1 MKLSG
6 LAEGHVDFSHSL
18 LKVFLALS
26 YAWSVFFF
34 SYVYFLS
41 YKEQEA
47 FIHPVFLRTSIRE
60 VKMASAMRPASD
72 DEMNY
77 PKNEKIAG
85 EEPEVVADG
94 YSVREGEDILAL
106 QDIDPALNAKM
117 HLVNNVK

>member
-6 LAEGHVDFSHSL
+6 FPEGHVGFTHSL
-18 LKVFLALS
+18 LKVFLALL
-26 YAWSVFFF
+26 YAWPVFF
-34 SYVYFLS
+34 SYVSLLS

>member
-1 MKLSG
+1 MLVPSTFRTSLSCLIG
-6 LAEGHVDFSHSL
+6 NRET
-18 LKVFLALS
+18 
-26 YAWSVFFF
+26 
-34 SYVYFLS
+34 
-41 YKEQEA
+41 
-47 FIHPVFLRTSIRE
+47 FIHPVLLRTSRQA
-60 VKMASAMRPASD
+60 VKMASAMKPASD

-85 EEPEVVADG
+85 EEQDVVADE

>member
-1 MKLSG
+1 
-6 LAEGHVDFSHSL
+6 
-18 LKVFLALS
+18 
-26 YAWSVFFF
+26 
-34 SYVYFLS
+34 
-41 YKEQEA
+41 
-47 FIHPVFLRTSIRE
+47 
-60 VKMASAMRPASD
+60 MASAMRPAS

-94 YSVREGEDILAL
+94 YPVREGEDILAL

>member
-1 MKLSG
+1 
-6 LAEGHVDFSHSL
+6 
-18 LKVFLALS
+18 
-26 YAWSVFFF
+26 
-34 SYVYFLS
+34 
-41 YKEQEA
+41 
-47 FIHPVFLRTSIRE
+47 
-60 VKMASAMRPASD
+60 
-72 DEMNY
+72 MNY

>member
-6 LAEGHVDFSHSL
+6 FPEGHVGFTYSL

-26 YAWSVFFF
+26 YAWPVFF
-34 SYVYFLS
+34 SYVSFLS
-41 YKEQEA
+41 SKEQEA

-85 EEPEVVADG
+85 EEPEIVADR